1 MAGFLLF
8 CVLKKM
14 PVSHRHL
21 PPHQI

>member
-14 PVSHRHL
+14 PVSHGHL